1 MNQWKEKAMKTIDA
15 LQTELLTLSHNIHAN
30 PETSL
35 TEHKAVA
42 FIAELLRSQGFQVEV
57 GIGGLDTAF
66 IATKQGKGPGPHVAF
81 MAEYDSLPG
90 IGHACGHNVIATCA
104 VGAFLGASA
113 VMDDFDGTLSIIG
126 TPGEEADGGKVIL
139 LEAGVFDNVDFAL
152 MMHPSSGRSL
162 INRGGRAATSID
174 IKFIGRS
181 VHSSAPGHGINALNA
196 VISTFNHIDML
207 RPTFEMQDNVNG
219 IITNGGL
226 AANIIP
232 GEAACTF
239 SLRAKT
245 LIDLQKLSEKVT
257 QAAQSAAQLTGA
269 QVEINVH
276 RMYAERYP
284 NLPMCEAFK
293 DNMAVLGE
301 EMEYAN
307 PTGMYGSSDVG
318 NVSIKLPA
326 IHDYLAIAPRG
337 VASHN
342 AEFTVASKSE
352 RADEICIKGAKGLAM
367 TAIDIFASPEFQ
379 QKIKQYHRE
388 QVPAE
393 YREQ

>member
-1 MNQWKEKAMKTIDA
+1 MNQWKEAAMQTIDA
-15 LQTELLTLSHNIHAN
+15 VQDELITLSHNIHDN
-30 PETSL
+30 PEISL
-35 TEHKAVA
+35 TEYKSSA
-42 FIAELLRSQGFQVEV
+42 FIAAMLRQHGFEV
-57 GIGGLDTAF
+57 QMGIGGLDTAF

-104 VGAFLGASA
+104 VGAFLGTSA
-113 VMDDFDGTLSIIG
+113 VMGDFDGTISIIG

-174 IKFIGRS
+174 VTFVGKS
-181 VHSSAPGHGINALNA
+181 AHSSAPGSGINALNA
-196 VISTFNHIDML
+196 VLSTFQHIDML
-207 RPTFEMQDNVNG
+207 RPTFKMQDNVNG

-232 GEAACTF
+232 GEAACSF
-239 SLRAKT
+239 SLRAET
-245 LIDLQKLSEKVT
+245 LLDLEKLVAKVR
-257 QAAQSAAQLTGA
+257 QAAQAAAELTGA
-269 QVEINVH
+269 KPEINVH

-293 DNMAVLGE
+293 ANMEVLGE

-307 PTGMYGSSDVG
+307 PKGMYGSSDVG

-326 IHDYLAIAPRG
+326 IHDYLWIAPAG
-337 VASHN
+337 VNSHN
-342 AEFTVASKSE
+342 AEYTEHSNSP

-367 TAIDIFASPEFQ
+367 TAIDILESPEFQ
-379 QKIKQYHRE
+379 AKIKEYH
-388 QVPAE
+388 QNQIPAE
-393 YREQ
+393 YKK